1 MLSFAKQVCRVTT
14 SAMAAVPLSLSVSC
28 PIGVMLGSHYLS
40 RGRLFT
46 IAHGSVHRPLVRPHR
61 RGKAPTLTEAKS
73 ALHEA
78 ETKLEKAETK
88 LETAKA
94 ELDKAKA
101 ELEKAKA
108 ELNEVK
114 NCGDIN
120 AIRRA
125 EQNCD
130 AAQAGVSTAQE
141 GVSTAQEGVSTA
153 QRLVTKLTNELPA
166 GREHLPAGDAISLP
180 HTGK

>member
-28 PIGVMLGSHYLS
+28 PLVMLGSHCLS

-88 LETAKA
+88 LE
-94 ELDKAKA
+94 KAKT
-101 ELEKAKA
+101 ELEKAEIK
-108 ELNEVK
+108 LNEVK
-114 NCGDIN
+114 KCEDIN
-120 AIRRA
+120 TIRRA

-130 AAQAGVSTAQE
+130 AAQAGVSTAQA

-166 GREHLPAGDAISLP
+166 GQGHLPAGSLP
-180 HTGK
+180 LAGK

>member
-1 MLSFAKQVCRVTT
+1 MLPKFNVSSMTRRSLFVR
-14 SAMAAVPLSLSVSC
+14 SAHCCYPSPHAGHGCLFS
-28 PIGVMLGSHYLS
+28 IGSG
-40 RGRLFT
+40 GG
-46 IAHGSVHRPLVRPHR
+46 HGSVNRLIVNAHR
-61 RGKAPTLTEAKS
+61 RGESTRVPTAAAKSALTEAKA
-73 ALHEA
+73 ALKEA
-78 ETKLEKAETK
+78 N
-88 LETAKA
+88 
-94 ELDKAKA
+94 A

-108 ELNEVK
+108 ELEKAEMKLEKAEMKLNEVK
-114 NCGDIN
+114 KCGDIN

-130 AAQAGVSTAQE
+130 AAQE